1 MVFELNEMQARL
13 VSRTRL
19 MHDTAFEYS
28 QAWEHLLRVLLR
40 GRTEL
45 RVVTRKSV
53 PEDKLTFIFGGA
65 FFICF

>member
-1 MVFELNEMQARL
+1 
-13 VSRTRL
+13 

-28 QAWEHLLRVLLR
+28 QAGEHLLRVLLR